1 MPKALSAPDDCGSG
15 LQPLK
20 LSTEPVMFGTWPNI
34 SGELWGL
41 SVPVSSPGSDGVFTF
56 VRSEYAK
63 SPSDGNGP
71 LIVSNVRFSANTNKA
86 IYSGNDLQSKALQ
99 TLACIR
105 F

>member
-1 MPKALSAPDDCGSG
+1 M
-15 LQPLK
+15 
-20 LSTEPVMFGTWPNI
+20 WPNI

-41 SVPVSSPGSDGVFTF
+41 SVPVSVPGSNGVFTF
-56 VRSEYAK
+56 EQSGYSK
-63 SPSDGNGP
+63 SPSNGDGP
-71 LIVSNVRFSANTNKA
+71 FIISNVFFSANTNKA